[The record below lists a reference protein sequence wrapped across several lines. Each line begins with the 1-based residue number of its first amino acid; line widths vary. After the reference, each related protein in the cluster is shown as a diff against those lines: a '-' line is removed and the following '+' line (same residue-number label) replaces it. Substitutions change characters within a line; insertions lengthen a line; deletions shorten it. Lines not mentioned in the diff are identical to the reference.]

1 VSSESH
7 EIPSIYM
14 LLAYSTN
21 VSACL
26 AIIGAIR
33 GFIIR
38 DFSLGEGSQA
48 AEGRRA
54 IRLIVEVLVFL
65 RLLG

>member
-1 VSSESH
+1 MSIESH

-33 GFIIR
+33 GFIR